1 MPETHVLGYALESNE
16 CMHAAAVL
24 SGTLLSGP
32 NWWSAKQMQHNLQ

>member
-24 SGTLLSGP
+24 SGP
-32 NWWSAKQMQHNLQ
+32 NWWSAKQMQRNLQ